1 MVLTEYSSK
10 KIQSACGCGERYK
23 VVYPDAP
30 LMGMDGVQKGAHA
43 PFGHGRNLPCF
54 RGCYVLGLT
63 LPRHQNPCQA
73 TSKLMMHFGHVAEI
87 MLGQ

>member
-1 MVLTEYSSK
+1 M
-10 KIQSACGCGERYK
+10 YK
-23 VVYPDAP
+23 VACPEAP
-30 LMGMDGVQKGAHA
+30 LMGMDGVQMGGTHG

-54 RGCYVLGLT
+54 SGCYVLGLT

-73 TSKLMMHFGHVAEI
+73 TSKLLMHFRHVAEI